1 MKRNLFFATFL
12 LCALTIQGCGEG
24 QTAENSNKPSLIDQI
39 ALPDVPQTLPVNV
52 QEDINDEPSY
62 EEQQQYD
69 DVLNLYQNGFIEEA
83 LSNYQNFILDH
94 PDSDLA
100 DEAQKGIGDCYSD
113 LEQPEQ
119 ALEAYAKVIIDYP
132 QSSSVCSSYYNIAYI
147 YRVELNEPDTAI
159 PYYIL
164 CLNNV
169 HQSDSLIMNRSIKV
183 LEELTDIVI
192 TTASSDSTDDIN
204 TLETNGA
211 TDSTDSAEDLYDHIS
226 NADYAE
232 MLNTYNDIF
241 MNEMSVIRT
250 NQLSSLMEQ
259 NVNVSTFMVEINQVL
274 EQLDVSEQ
282 NLQDY
287 FNEFD
292 KDRTKAPMGTRIMT
306 MLSDAQSAT
315 TRYKIAIQHLK
326 DYILT
331 QEQKCMEDFD
341 VYIQKSKESME
352 SYNNTY
358 KEEKSKL
365 GIE

>member
-1 MKRNLFFATFL
+1 
-12 LCALTIQGCGEG
+12 
-24 QTAENSNKPSLIDQI
+24 
-39 ALPDVPQTLPVNV
+39 
-52 QEDINDEPSY
+52 
-62 EEQQQYD
+62 
-69 DVLNLYQNGFIEEA
+69 
-83 LSNYQNFILDH
+83 
-94 PDSDLA
+94 
-100 DEAQKGIGDCYSD
+100 
-113 LEQPEQ
+113 
-119 ALEAYAKVIIDYP
+119 
-132 QSSSVCSSYYNIAYI
+132 
-147 YRVELNEPDTAI
+147 
-159 PYYIL
+159 
-164 CLNNV
+164 
-169 HQSDSLIMNRSIKV
+169 MNRSIKV

-292 KDRTKAPMGTRIMT
+292 KDRTKAPMGTRI
-306 MLSDAQSAT
+306 T

>member
-1 MKRNLFFATFL
+1 
-12 LCALTIQGCGEG
+12 
-24 QTAENSNKPSLIDQI
+24 
-39 ALPDVPQTLPVNV
+39 
-52 QEDINDEPSY
+52 
-62 EEQQQYD
+62 
-69 DVLNLYQNGFIEEA
+69 
-83 LSNYQNFILDH
+83 
-94 PDSDLA
+94 
-100 DEAQKGIGDCYSD
+100 
-113 LEQPEQ
+113 
-119 ALEAYAKVIIDYP
+119 
-132 QSSSVCSSYYNIAYI
+132 
-147 YRVELNEPDTAI
+147 
-159 PYYIL
+159 
-164 CLNNV
+164 
-169 HQSDSLIMNRSIKV
+169 
-183 LEELTDIVI
+183 
-192 TTASSDSTDDIN
+192 
-204 TLETNGA
+204 
-211 TDSTDSAEDLYDHIS
+211 
-226 NADYAE
+226 
-232 MLNTYNDIF
+232 

>member
-1 MKRNLFFATFL
+1 M
-12 LCALTIQGCGEG
+12 
-24 QTAENSNKPSLIDQI
+24 
-39 ALPDVPQTLPVNV
+39 
-52 QEDINDEPSY
+52 
-62 EEQQQYD
+62 
-69 DVLNLYQNGFIEEA
+69 
-83 LSNYQNFILDH
+83 DH